1 MFVLS
6 FFSDSRIVSHSPFAC
21 NWQNRFLD
29 CELIITCFSSNTS
42 GTSNVRIP
50 RNSAELH
57 PTPCIC
63 DMCHERGLGSSRKL
77 KQNVLSLILLIPLA
91 KLISQK

>member
-6 FFSDSRIVSHSPFAC
+6 FFSDSRIVSHSPFTC

-57 PTPCIC
+57 PPHVCMLFAVC
-63 DMCHERGLGSSRKL
+63 VG
-77 KQNVLSLILLIPLA
+77 
-91 KLISQK
+91 